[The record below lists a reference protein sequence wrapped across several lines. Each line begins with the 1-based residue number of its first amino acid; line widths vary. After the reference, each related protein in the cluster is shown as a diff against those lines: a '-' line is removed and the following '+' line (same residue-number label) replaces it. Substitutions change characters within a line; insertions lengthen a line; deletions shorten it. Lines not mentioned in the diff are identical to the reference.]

1 MNLYDLFQNTARR
14 QPDHPAILGP
24 DGGLS
29 YRGLVEAIEA
39 AGEALRGAGLRPGGC
54 VGLHLPSGASYIVWT
69 YAVWR
74 CGGCVVPIPVEL
86 AVPEKEE
93 ICREIAL
100 DWAISAGRPAAF
112 PGPMQRGRETELS
125 PAVFAVPVAGHREH
139 PAGFAAVNAAFIRF
153 TSGTTAASKGVV
165 LSHETIHD
173 RIRAANEVLR
183 IGPDDRVLWLLSM
196 SYHFAVSIVGYL
208 SFGAAVVLPANHFAP
223 AVVEAA
229 GRHRATLM
237 YASPPHYAWL
247 AGYEAAAALPG
258 LRLALSTTA
267 ALDLATA
274 ERFRRRFGLPVAQ
287 ALGIIEVGLPFINLD
302 FADDRPGAVGR
313 VLPAYRLRLEDVGLP
328 DGLREVLLSGK
339 GFLDA
344 YYRPWRTRAEI
355 MPDGWFRTGD
365 VGEQDADGC
374 LFIRGRT
381 KDVISV
387 GGLKFFPQE
396 VEAVLASHP
405 GVAGACVFARP
416 DPRLG
421 EVPCARVVPRD
432 PGNAPAAPRLLEW
445 CRKRLATFKVPQHIE
460 FVDALPR
467 TASGKVLHRDVAPP
481 APAGP
486 DAPRPGA
493 PA

>member
-1 MNLYDLFQNTARR
+1 MNLYDLFRNTAQR
-14 QPDHPAILGP
+14 QPDHPAVLGP
-24 DGGLS
+24 GGGLS
-29 YRGLVEAIEA
+29 YRGLAEAIDA
-39 AGEALRGAGLRPGGC
+39 AGTALRAAGFRPGDC
-54 VGLHLPSGASYIVWT
+54 AGLHLPSGASYIVWT

-74 CGGCVVPIPVEL
+74 SGGCVVPVPVEL
-86 AVPEKEE
+86 TAPEKQE
-93 ICREIAL
+93 ICGEIAV
-100 DWAISAGRPAAF
+100 DWVISEGRPAAF
-112 PGPMQRGRETELS
+112 LGPTQRGKDIELS
-125 PAVFAVPVAGHREH
+125 PAVFAVPVAAFREH
-139 PAGFAAVNAAFIRF
+139 PAGFTAINSAFIRF

-165 LSHETIHD
+165 LAHETIRD
-173 RIRAANEVLR
+173 RIEAANEVLR

-196 SYHFAVSIVGYL
+196 SYHFAVSIVSYL
-208 SFGAAVVLPANHFAP
+208 SFGAAIVLPANHFAP
-223 AVVEAA
+223 AVLEAA
-229 GRHRATLM
+229 ERHRATLM

-247 AGYEAAAALPG
+247 AGYAAEAALPA

-267 ALDLATA
+267 ALDPTTA
-274 ERFRRRFGLPVAQ
+274 ERFCRRYGLPVTQ

-302 FADDRPGAVGR
+302 FAADRPGAVGR

-328 DGLREVLLSGK
+328 DGLREILLGGK

-344 YYRPWRTRAEI
+344 YYWPWRTRSEI

-374 LFIRGRT
+374 LFLRGRT

-387 GGLKFFPQE
+387 GGLKVFPQE
-396 VEAVLASHP
+396 VESVLASHP

-432 PGNAPAAPRLLEW
+432 PGNAPPAGGLLEW
-445 CRKRLATFKVPQHIE
+445 CRKRLATFKVPQYIE

-467 TASGKVLHRDVAPP
+467 TASGKVLHRDSAPP
-481 APAGP
+481 AGAGP
-486 DAPRPGA
+486 DAPRAGA